1 MRTRAGPAA
10 AVDGAVDVVVDPLAA
25 VVVVPPE
32 AAVVEVEP
40 LEPLADDGVVV
51 VVVVVEDA
59 VTACRLYAG
68 AFDDAFA
75 PTVL

>member
-1 MRTRAGPAA
+1 M
-10 AVDGAVDVVVDPLAA
+10 
-25 VVVVPPE
+25 
-32 AAVVEVEP
+32 EVEP

-51 VVVVVEDA
+51 VVVVVVVEDP